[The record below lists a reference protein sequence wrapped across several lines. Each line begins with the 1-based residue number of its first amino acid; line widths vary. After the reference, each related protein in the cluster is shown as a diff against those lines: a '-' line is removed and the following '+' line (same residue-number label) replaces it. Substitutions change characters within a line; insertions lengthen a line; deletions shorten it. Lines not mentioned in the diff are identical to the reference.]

1 MRGDSARTRMRKGVM
16 MWFAAA
22 RTARAGVTWLWGI
35 DRSCVIVH
43 PGTGRR
49 TGRPRMR
56 ATNRARNADKR
67 RYGVRSVLAGEP
79 CATTAMSAA
88 TFPASIAER
97 DSRHS
102 FACRRESRGAA

>member
-1 MRGDSARTRMRKGVM
+1 MRKGVM

-22 RTARAGVTWLWGI
+22 RMARAGLTWLGGI

-49 TGRPRMR
+49 TGRPHMR
-56 ATNRARNADKR
+56 ATNRDRNADKR
-67 RYGVRSVLAGEP
+67 RYGVRSVLAGKP

-88 TFPASIAER
+88 TIPASIAER

-102 FACRRESRGAA
+102 FTGSRESRSAA

>member
-1 MRGDSARTRMRKGVM
+1 MRKGVM
-16 MWFAAA
+16 MWLPAA
-22 RTARAGVTWLWGI
+22 RSARAGLTWLWGI
-35 DRSCVIVH
+35 DRPCVIVH
-43 PGTGRR
+43 PVTGRR
-49 TGRPRMR
+49 TRRPRFH

-88 TFPASIAER
+88 TIPASIAER

-102 FACRRESRGAA
+102 FTGSRESRGAA